1 VDRKATKKVCER
13 AQERLITE
21 KPLCGTDYTAAHGP
35 IVFSKPLELLFTDY
49 LKSSGGMLV
58 YQAEHGNGKSFTVN
72 ALVRARLPASMQPER
87 FLVVT
92 PDNSGTVDGWYASVF
107 GKLRVQGLTQTELV
121 DALVKVF
128 QNEAIKTDKAKLG
141 LNVEVKDLE
150 VALDSLSSVKNPFAC

>member
-1 VDRKATKKVCER
+1 
-13 AQERLITE
+13 
-21 KPLCGTDYTAAHGP
+21 
-35 IVFSKPLELLFTDY
+35 
-49 LKSSGGMLV
+49 
-58 YQAEHGNGKSFTVN
+58 
-72 ALVRARLPASMQPER
+72 MQPER